1 MDLIYTNSNREDV
14 GVLHDYAFD
23 LAFGTDENNFEC
35 SIPLQNH
42 CMEAGSFLYI
52 EGTEYGGIVDSI
64 ESNSDNQEVIYS
76 GRTWHGILNSK
87 VIEPDSGQAYLTV
100 EGEANEVIASLLSRL
115 ALTDLFEA
123 STEDS
128 GLTVNSYKMN
138 RYITGYDGIRKML
151 KKVGGKLKFTVQ
163 DGKVIL
169 AVVSIHDYT
178 QDEEFDSDLVDF
190 KVKKNFKA
198 VNHLVCLGSGELENR
213 MVIHLY
219 ADTKGYISQEQTQ
232 FGMDEY
238 SAVFDYPNVESLEEL
253 EGSGRDELKSLWE
266 PAELSV
272 DFDADADTY
281 DVGDIVGAYD
291 NVTQI
296 SVSAVIAKKIVTINN
311 GRITISYKV
320 GD

>member
-1 MDLIYTNSNREDV
+1 MDLIYMNADHEDL
-14 GVLHDYAFD
+14 GVLLDYD
-23 LAFGTDENNFEC
+23 MDMAFGQDENNFEC
-35 SIPLQNH
+35 TIAAGFH
-42 CMEAGSFLYI
+42 CCEPGFFLYI

-64 ESNSDNQEVIYS
+64 ESNSDTQEVIYS

-87 VIEPDSGQAYLTV
+87 VIEPDSGQAYLTMA
-100 EGEANEVIASLLSRL
+100 GEANEVIASLLSRL

-123 STEDS
+123 SAEDS
-128 GLTVNSYKMN
+128 GLIVSNYKMN

-151 KKVGGKLKFTVQ
+151 KTVGGKLKFTVQ

-169 AVVSIHDYT
+169 SVVPIHDYT
-178 QDEEFDSDLVDF
+178 QDEEFDSDQVDF
-190 KVKKNFKA
+190 KVKKNFKV

-219 ADTKGYISQEQTQ
+219 ADTKGNISQEQTQ

-238 SAVFDYPNVESLEEL
+238 SAVFSYPNVESLEEL
-253 EGSGRDELKSLWE
+253 EDSGRNELKSLCE

-296 SVSAVIAKKIVTINN
+296 SVSAVITKKIVTIRD
-311 GRITISYKV
+311 GQTTISYKV
-320 GD
+320 GE